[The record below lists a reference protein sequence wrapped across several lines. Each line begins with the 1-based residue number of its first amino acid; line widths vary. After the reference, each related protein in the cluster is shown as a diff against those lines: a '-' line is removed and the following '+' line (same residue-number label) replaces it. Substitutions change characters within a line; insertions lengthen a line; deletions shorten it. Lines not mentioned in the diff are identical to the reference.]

1 MAGLDFDKQVVAD
14 EVDDVAAEL
23 DLQRVARLAQV
34 LLEGGVEGAL
44 GEEADARPVPGTLWS
59 AWHVVFVVGYLG
71 HWAQGK
77 SSRQGSKG
85 RQEDLSKDAKNA
97 KKNKTSLGN
106 HERDGAFADGF
117 DGEGEGFA
125 DVVGF

>member
-1 MAGLDFDKQVVAD
+1 MCIRDRAHAK
-14 EVDDVAAEL
+14 
-23 DLQRVARLAQV
+23 
-34 LLEGGVEGAL
+34 
-44 GEEADARPVPGTLWS
+44 EAKDA
-59 AWHVVFVVGYLG
+59 
-71 HWAQGK
+71 K
-77 SSRQGSKG
+77 KISR
-85 RQEDLSKDAKNA
+85 KDAKNA